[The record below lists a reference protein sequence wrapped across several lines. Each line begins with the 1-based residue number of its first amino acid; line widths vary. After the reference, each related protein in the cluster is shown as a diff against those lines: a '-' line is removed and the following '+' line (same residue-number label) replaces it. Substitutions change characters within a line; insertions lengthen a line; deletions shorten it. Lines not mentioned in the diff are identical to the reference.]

1 MARSNKVRIVGAPS
15 GAQPKCLRVYHGG
28 TDATRMFKAPTGGKR
43 SSLDNASL
51 RPGRGWTVP
60 VNPIPRARARGY
72 SPAPLSGLVAA
83 LVFVLLGFLLPNTGH
98 ALSDLEQIPVATF
111 EKMREVERYQIKIA
125 EKHYT
130 SKNYKVALAE
140 YEKFLTLYEKS
151 PGAPYA
157 QLMWSHTMV
166 ALKKPKTALREGF
179 QSVIDYWP
187 ESHAANVAAYC
198 IGDAYRKMGEVKK
211 AQKAFEFSI
220 KEFPDTP
227 LALRS
232 RLDLLHYARLH
243 KEEDKVLG
251 MLKDLTYVVK
261 RTEFSNGACVKA
273 CQELATMHFFA
284 QDFSSGRK
292 ALATSYKD
300 EKLIQVVFDMTV
312 KTMQHLLKKD
322 ETKRAA
328 LKLGDQL
335 IAQVRRD
342 SVEDSKNAKGHLYRI
357 AGLHGML
364 GRPSEIWNI
373 YEEVEE
379 KFGRDD
385 GLRGKMAE
393 WYLAR
398 EKRDLARK
406 MYEEFEN
413 QVAGLE
419 AIAGMHKEDGK
430 FNEAIAVFLTL
441 LDINGDNAKSY
452 QGSIAGCY
460 ESLSEWRKAISMYRQ
475 IDDFPGTHFSMASC
489 YRKLEEWKEA
499 ITLYTQCKVNDKA
512 APRASLE
519 IGFTYEQAKEPKNA
533 IRTFQLTCKRYP
545 KSGQAAQ
552 AHAHLQNKYNINVT
566 LGGAEDE

>member
-1 MARSNKVRIVGAPS
+1 MALALLSFLATLLFAPS
-15 GAQPKCLRVYHGG
+15 
-28 TDATRMFKAPTGGKR
+28 
-43 SSLDNASL
+43 
-51 RPGRGWTVP
+51 
-60 VNPIPRARARGY
+60 
-72 SPAPLSGLVAA
+72 AA
-83 LVFVLLGFLLPNTGH
+83 
-98 ALSDLEQIPVATF
+98 ALSDLEQIPFATF
-111 EKMREVERYQIKIA
+111 EKMREVERYQLKIA

-157 QLMWSHTMV
+157 QLMWSHTQV
-166 ALKKPKTALREGF
+166 HLKKVKTALREGF

-211 AQKAFEFSI
+211 AQQAFEFVI
-220 KEFPDTP
+220 KEYPDTP
-227 LALRS
+227 LSLRS
-232 RLDLLHYARLH
+232 KLDLLHYARLH
-243 KEEDKVLG
+243 KDEDKILEA
-251 MLKDLTYVVK
+251 LKDLTYVVK
-261 RTEFSNGACVKA
+261 RTEWSNGACVNA
-273 CQELATMHFFA
+273 CHELATKYFFA
-284 QDFSSGRK
+284 QDFASGRK

-300 EKLIQVVFDMTV
+300 AKLIQVVFDMTV
-312 KTMQHLLKKD
+312 KTMQHLLKD
-322 ETKRAA
+322 EKTKSAA

-342 SVEDSKNAKGHLYRI
+342 AVEDSKNAKAHLYRI

-373 YEEVEE
+373 YVEVEE

-385 GLRGKMAE
+385 DLRGKMAT

-406 MYEEFEN
+406 MYEEFED

-419 AIAGMHKEDGK
+419 AIAGMYQEEGK
-430 FNEAIAVFLTL
+430 FNEAIAVFLKL
-441 LDINGDNAKSY
+441 IDINGDNAQGY
-452 QGSIAGCY
+452 MGSIAGCY
-460 ESLSEWRKAISMYRQ
+460 ESVSEWRKAIQMYRQ
-475 IDDFPGTHFSMASC
+475 IDNFPSTHFAMASC
-489 YRKLEEWKEA
+489 HRKLKEYKEA
-499 ITLYTQCKVNDKA
+499 IALYTQCKINDKA
-512 APRASLE
+512 APNASLQ
-519 IGFTYEQAKEPKNA
+519 IAYTYEEAQEPKNA

-545 KSGQAAQ
+545 KSGQAAR